1 MLIEWSQTAE
11 DDLIVALTWYIE
23 QENAA
28 LGQKIADRIF
38 AATDRLAVFPHSG
51 RPGLL
56 TGTREL
62 VLPDLPYFIVYR
74 VNARGEIMRVL
85 HTSRLWTGERLAS

>member
-74 VNARGEIMRVL
+74 VTVNIEIMRVI
-85 HTSRLWTGERLAS
+85 HTSRLWSGE

>member
-11 DDLIVALTWYIE
+11 DDLVAALTWYIE

-74 VNARGEIMRVL
+74 VAANIEIMRVI
-85 HTSRLWTGERLAS
+85 HTSRLWSGE